1 MRADQRVQRLAYAA
15 AVVGLALC
23 TDIPPKQQKGSD
35 VALWIAKQRRASNV
49 RRVLQN
55 WDHKVLE
62 GHTVLRSHNYLA
74 AHSTLKTCVEAA
86 VVDKLVTTWDACCI

>member
-1 MRADQRVQRLAYAA
+1 MQRLAYAA

-23 TDIPPKQQKGSD
+23 THIPPEQQKGSD
-35 VALWIAKQRRASNV
+35 VELWIPKQRRAPDV

-55 WDHKVLE
+55 GDHKVLK
-62 GHTVLRSHNYLA
+62 GHTVLRSHNHLA
-74 AHSTLKTCVEAA
+74 AHCTFETCVKAA